1 MYLKRIDLLGF
12 KSFTDKTKIYLEPGV
27 SCIVG
32 PNGSGKSNI
41 SDALRWVF
49 GEQSTRSLRGGK
61 MEDVIFSGSKSRRQ
75 LGMAEVSIILDN
87 SDGYLPLPN
96 EEISVMR
103 RIFRS
108 GQSEYLINQQ
118 ACRLKDIYSLFVD
131 TGIGRDGI
139 SIIEQGKIEELISA
153 RPEERRA
160 VVEDTAGIVKY
171 RNRKREAVR
180 KLDETQRH
188 LERVGDI
195 IGELSTRIEPLREQS
210 EAAILYLSLSE
221 EARNLELSLCLRTLI
236 DAKNGLEQVTTQCS
250 QTSEELMSKETLHM
264 KEEAAS
270 EQLRLRIN
278 TMDEE
283 LASAQEEFYRLQLNR
298 ENIAAQLDVLKT
310 KADNATQN
318 RDRLAGELEELDKRQ
333 SARREEAS
341 VLEAQLIEQRAAAE
355 LMEKQIMDGQ
365 GDEQSRR
372 EAMAILEEKLR
383 SSRDEAFEM
392 ANLLADLR
400 NQYHYQEQLMEHND
414 QALLRLDEQEKQI
427 GEFLEQKR
435 LDEEAAKAAWEKGK
449 KTQRENQEQH
459 KKFEKEQ
466 KTLSDQLQE
475 IASEETSCRYQ
486 VHALQSKLT
495 MLQDM
500 AQSYDGFFPG
510 VRSILLA
517 KKNNDPAAEGIL
529 GVMARLLD
537 VPVAY
542 RTAVEAYL
550 GASLQNI
557 VAESEKAAKEA
568 ILYLKRKDGGR
579 ATFMPLDTLHLRETA
594 DFSQVAVMKG
604 VCGRASDLISCEKKV
619 RPALEFL
626 LANVLIVEDMD
637 TASAAAR
644 ATGYRRS
651 IVTLDGDMIN
661 PGGTLSGG
669 SHNKKSTELLGKQT
683 LLEEVRAELAAKEKD
698 LATWEEKLQ
707 ALRSQAKSLDGKADE
722 LNSLISAQV
731 NTIYALEKE
740 IEQLAM
746 AIETS
751 NRQMESIELER
762 GQLQENKGEIL
773 SRKEEIQE
781 ELKVKQEENDLLS
794 AHVQEM
800 QQTIDHKQTGLDKDR
815 EDTTKNRVELARQ
828 QQALAEMERSL
839 ERLRQEEENTTW
851 EQEDKATDLALAD
864 KELAEYQ
871 SVLASEKQSLS
882 QAEQFFARQE
892 QVLNS
897 KRHGLAAETAE
908 LQQFETTSK
917 ERLKAIEE
925 LRALMHQQELKKARL
940 EADWENEEEKL
951 REKFNVSFA
960 EAAAMPPL
968 EMEKREANKRL
979 YQLRQSISQ
988 LGVVNI
994 PSIEEYRQVSER
1006 HTFLVSQRNDLQE
1019 AKGSLEQVIGEMDV
1033 IMSSRFKKAFTSLNE
1048 EFHHA
1053 FVRLFNGGS
1062 AELILTEPENM
1073 LETGVDILVQ
1083 PPGKR
1088 LSNYN
1093 LLSGG
1098 EKSLVGLALMFAV
1111 LAVRPTPFC
1120 VMDEVDAALDETNVE
1135 RFSAYLQELS
1145 QKTQFLM
1152 ISHRQGTMEAASALW
1167 GVTMEEE
1174 GVSKVISVR
1183 LEEKAKVS

>member
-12 KSFTDKTKIYLEPGV
+12 KSFTDKTKIYLEPGI

-87 SDGYLPLPN
+87 SDGYLPLPH

-108 GQSEYLINQQ
+108 GQSEYYINQQ

-131 TGIGRDGI
+131 TGMGRDGI

-195 IGELSTRIEPLREQS
+195 IAELSTRIEPLREQS
-210 EAAILYLSLSE
+210 EAAGLYLKLSE
-221 EARNLELSLCLRTLI
+221 EARDLELSLCMHTLI
-236 DAKNGLEQVTTQCS
+236 EAKDGLQKVSVLCEEA
-250 QTSEELMSKETLHM
+250 SEELMRKETQHLQ
-264 KEEAAS
+264 EEAAS

-283 LASAQEEFYRLQLNR
+283 LSSAQEEFYRLQLNR
-298 ENIAAQLDVLKT
+298 ENISAQLDVLKA
-310 KADNATQN
+310 KAENALQN

-333 SARREEAS
+333 TGRREEAA
-341 VLEAQLIEQRAAAE
+341 VLEGQLVELNTTAE
-355 LMEKQIMDGQ
+355 LMEKQIMEGQ

-383 SSRDEAFEM
+383 ASRDEAFEL
-392 ANLLADLR
+392 ANVLADLR
-400 NQYHYQEQLMEHND
+400 NQYHYQEQLLEHNT
-414 QALLRLDEQEKQI
+414 QSLLRLDEQEKQI
-427 GEFLEQKR
+427 GEFLKQKL
-435 LDEEAAKAAWEKGK
+435 LDTEAASAALDKGRK
-449 KTQRENQEQH
+449 NQRELKEKHQ
-459 KKFEKEQ
+459 KLEKEQ
-466 KTLSDQLQE
+466 KLLSGQLQE
-475 IASEETSCRYQ
+475 LASEETSCRYQ
-486 VHALQSKLT
+486 THALQSKLT

-517 KKNNDPAAEGIL
+517 KKNNDPAASGIV
-529 GVMARLLD
+529 GVIARLLD
-537 VPVAY
+537 VPVVY

-557 VAESEKAAKEA
+557 VAESEAAAKEA

-579 ATFMPLDTLHLRETA
+579 ATFMPLDTLQLRETA
-594 DFSQVAVMKG
+594 DFSAVAGIKG

-644 ATGYRRS
+644 ATSYRRS

-669 SHNKKSTELLGKQT
+669 SHNKKTTEILGKQT
-683 LLEEVRAELAAKEKD
+683 LLEEVRAELANKGKE
-698 LATWEEKLQ
+698 LAAWEEKLQ
-707 ALRSQAKSLDGKADE
+707 ALRRQAKETDKQADE
-722 LNSLISAQV
+722 LNAQLSAQV
-731 NTIYALEKE
+731 NSIYALEKE
-740 IEQLAM
+740 KEQLAA
-746 AIETS
+746 AIDTAK
-751 NRQMESIELER
+751 RQLESIGLER
-762 GQLQENKGEIL
+762 DQIEENKEEIL
-773 SRKEEIQE
+773 SRQE
-781 ELKVKQEENDLLS
+781 DVQEDLKVKQEENDLL
-794 AHVQEM
+794 AEHIQKM
-800 QQTIDHKQTGLDKDR
+800 QQNIDHKQSGLDKDR

-828 QQALAEMERSL
+828 QQTIAGLERTL
-839 ERLRQEEENTTW
+839 KRLRQEEENTTW
-851 EQEDKATDLALAD
+851 EQEDKATDLALAE

-871 SVLASEKQSLS
+871 KSLETEKQSLA
-882 QAEQFFARQE
+882 QVEQFFARQE
-892 QVLNS
+892 QVLNN
-897 KRHGLAAETAE
+897 KRHGLAAETAQ
-908 LQQFETTSK
+908 LQQMEISSK

-925 LRALMHQQELKKARL
+925 LRVLLHQQELKKARL

-951 REKFNVSFA
+951 REKFNISYA
-960 EAAAMPPL
+960 QAAAMPPL

-979 YQLRQSISQ
+979 SQLRQGISE
-988 LGVVNI
+988 LGVVNLA
-994 PSIEEYRQVSER
+994 SIEEYQQVSER
-1006 HTFLVSQRNDLQE
+1006 HAFLISQRDDLLE
-1019 AKGSLEQVIGEMDV
+1019 AKASLEQVIGEMDV
-1033 IMSSRFKKAFTSLNE
+1033 IMSTRFKTAFNSLNK
-1048 EFHHA
+1048 EFHQS

-1062 AELILTEPENM
+1062 AELILTAPDNI

-1111 LAVRPTPFC
+1111 LAVRPAPFC
-1120 VMDEVDAALDETNVE
+1120 VMDEVDAALDEANVD
-1135 RFSAYLQELS
+1135 RFAMYLRELAK
-1145 QKTQFLM
+1145 KTQFLM
-1152 ISHRQGTMEAASALW
+1152 ISHRQGTMEAANALW
-1167 GVTMEEE
+1167 GITMEEE

-1183 LEEKAKVS
+1183 LEEKEKVS

>member
-12 KSFTDKTKIYLEPGV
+12 KSFTDKTKIYLEPGI

-87 SDGYLPLPN
+87 SDGYLSLPN

-108 GQSEYLINQQ
+108 GQSEYYINQQ

-171 RNRKREAVR
+171 RNRKREALR

-195 IGELSTRIEPLREQS
+195 IAELSTRIDPLREQS
-210 EAAILYLSLSE
+210 EAASLYLKLSE
-221 EARNLELSLCLRTLI
+221 EARNLELSLCLHTLVE
-236 DAKNGLEQVTTQCS
+236 AKEGLQKVNVLCAETT
-250 QTSEELMSKETLHM
+250 EELIGKETQHLQ
-264 KEEAAS
+264 EEAAS

-298 ENIAAQLDVLKT
+298 ENISAQLDVLKAKT
-310 KADNATQN
+310 ENALQN
-318 RDRLAGELEELDKRQ
+318 RNRLAGELEELDKRQ
-333 SARREEAS
+333 TARREEAS
-341 VLEAQLIEQRAAAE
+341 LLEVQLTELKATAE
-355 LMEKQIMDGQ
+355 LMEKQIMEGR

-383 SSRDEAFEM
+383 AARDAAFEM
-392 ANLLADLR
+392 ANALADLR
-400 NQYHYQEQLMEHND
+400 NQYHYQEQLLEHNA
-414 QALLRLDEQEKQI
+414 QGLLRLDEQQKQI
-427 GEFLEQKR
+427 GEFIEQK
-435 LDEEAAKAAWEKGK
+435 LFDTKAASTALEKNRK
-449 KTQRENQEQH
+449 NQKELQEKH
-459 KKFEKEQ
+459 KKLEKEQ
-466 KTLSDQLQE
+466 KVLSDRLQE

-500 AQSYDGFFPG
+500 AQSYEGFFPG

-517 KKNNDPAAEGIL
+517 KKNNDTAASGIV
-529 GVMARLLD
+529 GVIARLLD
-537 VPVAY
+537 VPVVY

-557 VAESEKAAKEA
+557 VAESEAAAKEA

-579 ATFMPLDTLHLRETA
+579 ATFMPLDTLQLREKA
-594 DFSQVAVMKG
+594 DFASVAGIKG
-604 VCGRASDLISCEKKV
+604 VCGRASELISCDQKV

-637 TASAAAR
+637 AASAAAR
-644 ATGYRRS
+644 ATRYRRS
-651 IVTLDGDMIN
+651 IVTLEGDMIN

-669 SHNKKSTELLGKQT
+669 SHNKKTTELLGKQT

-698 LATWEEKLQ
+698 LAVWEEKLQ
-707 ALRSQAKSLDGKADE
+707 ALRLQAKELDAQADE
-722 LNSLISAQV
+722 LNCQLSTQINA
-731 NTIYALEKE
+731 IYALEKE
-740 IEQLAM
+740 QEQLAV
-746 AIETS
+746 AIETA
-751 NRQMESIELER
+751 NRQLEAIGLER
-762 GQLQENKGEIL
+762 GQIQKNKEEML
-773 SRKEEIQE
+773 SRQEDIEEEQ
-781 ELKVKQEENDLLS
+781 KVKQEESDLLTERI
-794 AHVQEM
+794 QGM
-800 QQTIDHKQTGLDKDR
+800 QRNIDHKQSGLDKDR

-828 QQALAEMERSL
+828 QQAIAELERTL
-839 ERLRQEEENTTW
+839 ERLRQEEEDTTW
-851 EQEDKATDLALAD
+851 EQEDKDTDLTLAE
-864 KELAEYQ
+864 KELEEYQ
-871 SVLASEKQSLS
+871 SALAAEKQSLA
-882 QAEQFFARQE
+882 QVEQFFARQE
-892 QVLNS
+892 QAFNS
-897 KRHGLAAETAE
+897 KRHGLAAETAQ
-908 LQQFETTSK
+908 LQQMEVAVK
-917 ERLKAIEE
+917 ERLKAIED
-925 LRALMHQQELKKARL
+925 LRTLLHQQELKKARL
-940 EADWENEEEKL
+940 EADWENEEERL
-951 REKFNVSFA
+951 REKFNISYA
-960 EAAAMPPL
+960 QAASMPPL
-968 EMEKREANKRL
+968 EMEKREANKCL
-979 YQLRQSISQ
+979 SQLRQSISE

-994 PSIEEYRQVSER
+994 ASIEEYQQVSER
-1006 HTFLVSQRNDLQE
+1006 HAFLISQRDDLLE
-1019 AKGSLEQVIGEMDV
+1019 AKASLEQVIGEMDV
-1033 IMSSRFKKAFTSLNE
+1033 IMSTRFKTAFNSLNK
-1048 EFHHA
+1048 EFHQS
-1053 FVRLFNGGS
+1053 FIRLFNGGS
-1062 AELILTEPENM
+1062 AELILTDLDNI

-1111 LAVRPTPFC
+1111 LAVRPAPFC
-1120 VMDEVDAALDETNVE
+1120 VMDEVDAALDEANVD
-1135 RFSAYLQELS
+1135 RFAVYLRELAK
-1145 QKTQFLM
+1145 KTQFLM

-1167 GVTMEEE
+1167 GITMEEE

-1183 LEEKAKVS
+1183 LEEKEKVS